1 MKGVIN
7 MVTMPMP
14 MVVGGEKGRETMT
27 DMQFKAMLKMTL
39 TMAETTKDVKE
50 FKKTLAFPDNGY
62 GHAFMF
68 MLARLADTVV
78 SMETVRQV
86 IKDIIMMDMEV

>member
-1 MKGVIN
+1 

-14 MVVGGEKGRETMT
+14 MVVGDERGRETMT
-27 DMQFKAMLKMTL
+27 DMQFKAMLKMVL
-39 TMAETTKDVKE
+39 TMAETCKDVKE
-50 FKKTLAFPDNGY
+50 FKKVLVFPDNGY
-62 GHAFMF
+62 GNAFTV

-86 IKDIIMMDMEV
+86 IKDIIMMEMEG